1 MFHQELCFLL
11 VNINR
16 AANLF
21 LSLSEENVKLGL
33 RKVKCY
39 LEGNKIVVKG
49 PHLDHVVNG
58 PHFSVPLSFHI
69 QTLRASY
76 YSMLSLS
83 SLSANFA
90 TNRDGCVVSD
100 CLQNYEFILLF
111 LMTGKPFLAIIT
123 APLIVRGSGQM
134 PHPCIKFSYIYPVGP
149 PFLP

>member
-39 LEGNKIVVKG
+39 LEGNKIVV
-49 PHLDHVVNG
+49 NG

-69 QTLRASY
+69 QTFL
-76 YSMLSLS
+76 LLH
-83 SLSANFA
+83 
-90 TNRDGCVVSD
+90 VVVK
-100 CLQNYEFILLF
+100 LFI
-111 LMTGKPFLAIIT
+111 
-123 APLIVRGSGQM
+123 
-134 PHPCIKFSYIYPVGP
+134 C
-149 PFLP
+149 